1 MKIFAVGM
9 NYAQHNKE
17 LDGTLYKPETPVI
30 FTKADS
36 ALLKDR
42 KPFFIPDHL
51 GQIDYEAELVVSI
64 CKLGKTVPERFA
76 HRYYDAVTVG
86 IDFTARELQKKLRE
100 AGQPWDLCKGFDGA
114 AALGEW
120 VSKEKFR
127 DVQAMHFHLDIN
139 GKTVQ
144 EGRTSDM
151 IFSIDHIVSYISQF
165 FTLKTGDIIYTGT
178 PVGVGPVHIDDHL
191 EGYVEDRKVLEFN
204 CK

>member
-51 GQIDYEAELVVSI
+51 GQFDYEAELVVRI

-86 IDFTARELQKKLRE
+86 IDFTARDLQKKLRE

-139 GKTVQ
+139 GQTVQ

>member
-51 GQIDYEAELVVSI
+51 GQIDYEAELVVRI

-191 EGYVEDRKVLEFN
+191 EGYVDDRKVLEFN